1 MKISKFTKKKKK
13 KKKCPRHHH
22 CAMKTI
28 FQLEKKVTKSSQ
40 HKLNWIRLKSIFI
53 RFCLKY
59 HKSIFKCCSKTI
71 NAKGIVLKKKK
82 TGFALYHDKAF
93 EREKFQ
99 KEKKT
104 CEHNLIKWRTKLN
117 WFRTKSKVK
126 KMLVKKS
133 NFQIEVEDSCNYLA
147 RSDKET
153 KDKWTQRICFFF

>member
-1 MKISKFTKKKKK
+1 
-13 KKKCPRHHH
+13 
-22 CAMKTI
+22 MKTI
-28 FQLEKKVTKSSQ
+28 FQMEKKVTKSSQ

-71 NAKGIVLKKKK
+71 NAKGIVFKKKNWVCPLSWQSFWK
-82 TGFALYHDKAF
+82 
-93 EREKFQ
+93 EKIQ

-133 NFQIEVEDSCNYLA
+133 NFQIEVEDSYNYLA